1 MKTLESA
8 RDSQLQQIPTD
19 SEDIGRIS
27 IVKQRFALNV
37 SSFHSQLA
45 ISRENAFLKRKRAAE
60 KETKK
65 RQADAAMDTTPEA
78 RVIDV
83 LDQRLKQPS

>member
-8 RDSQLQQIPTD
+8 RDSQLQQIP

-37 SSFHSQLA
+37 SSFHSQLD
-45 ISRENAFLKRKRAAE
+45 ISRENLKRNRAAE
-60 KETKK
+60 KEAKK
-65 RQADAAMDTTPEA
+65 RQADADTAMDTPPEA
-78 RVIDV
+78 
-83 LDQRLKQPS
+83 QSY